1 MDRLRRPFLI
11 AALVLVVVALLI
23 EIGAAFANTVLDID
37 DPPGLGIPYMA
48 MIDGVLVY
56 TLGLMVVSLVVPE
69 AVIGRFQGCAT
80 LVLAI
85 VVLLA
90 SLVLIFVAFALVMLM
105 IGLLASFFGAPIY
118 LAVFGDFPRG
128 AAAVILGLLLILK
141 IAAAVCLVLAHQR
154 FIQNKGLVLLVLTS
168 LVANVLVAFL
178 HDLLPLILV
187 SILDGV
193 AAIIVGIFALIWAV
207 ILLVGAI
214 VAVVRAI
221 RVPDVAGGDE
231 APVRPGP

>member
-1 MDRLRRPFLI
+1 MDKLRRPFLI
-11 AALVLVVVALLI
+11 AAFVLVLIAFLI
-23 EIGAAFANTVLDID
+23 EMGAAFANTVLEVE

-48 MIDGVLVY
+48 MIDGVLSF

-69 AVIGRFQGCAT
+69 AVIGRFQGCVT
-80 LVLAI
+80 LIVAI

-90 SLVLIFVAFALVMLM
+90 SLVLIFVAITLVLLM
-105 IGLLASFFGAPIY
+105 IGLLASFFGAAIY

-128 AAAVILGLLLILK
+128 AAALILGLLLVLK
-141 IAAAVCLVLAHQR
+141 IVAAICLLLAHQR

-168 LVANVLVAFL
+168 LIANVLVAFL
-178 HDLLPLILV
+178 HDLPPGILV
-187 SILDGV
+187 SITDGV
-193 AAIIVGIFALIWAV
+193 AAIIIGILALIWAV
-207 ILLVGAI
+207 ALLIGAI

-231 APVRPGP
+231 AQPA